1 MLYRVYQWVHAKTR
15 LVLVLSRPLS
25 RHVRRAP
32 LRSLAA
38 AFTASTFAIDRS
50 FVPRRVVV
58 CRPRAGPRNPPARGW
73 NKRQT
78 RAWTRDRGD
87 GEGTVPSSRDDGDD
101 DDDARCTNDTVAIA
115 ERSSRLARASIPS
128 FLHSLRATR
137 VTDRPVAAKT
147 RSTPSRRSVLRR
159 SRASVARVV
168 PPDLDVDSR
177 RRASLAPHR
186 PRRPSRLARI
196 AVGTLESSP
205 APLSFFFFCIFW
217 RRPLGVF
224 SRRRRRRARGRAKAR
239 VVVDVVVVVVVVL
252 IVAVAIAIAR
262 SSVVA
267 RASTPRRRRGTSSSP
282 RGGGLCL
289 RSWLRRTCVE
299 VIRGTRSLRR
309 RDVGSSRRARRRM

>member
-1 MLYRVYQWVHAKTR
+1 MLYRVYPGVHAKTR

-32 LRSLAA
+32 LRSFTA

-58 CRPRAGPRNPPARGW
+58 CRPRAGPRNPPARGR
-73 NKRQT
+73 NERQT

-87 GEGTVPSSRDDGDD
+87 GEGTVPSSRDDGD

-205 APLSFFFFCIFW
+205 APLSFFFFYIFW

-224 SRRRRRRARGRAKAR
+224 SRRRRRRARAAGRRHASSFSSSPSRSRSLGRASSRAR
-239 VVVDVVVVVVVVL
+239 RLRAVDEG
-252 IVAVAIAIAR
+252 
-262 SSVVA
+262 
-267 RASTPRRRRGTSSSP
+267 RRRRLE
-282 RGGGLCL
+282 GGGLCL

>member
-1 MLYRVYQWVHAKTR
+1 MLYRVYPGVHAKTR

-32 LRSLAA
+32 LRSFTA

-58 CRPRAGPRNPPARGW
+58 CRPRAGPRNPPARGR
-73 NKRQT
+73 NERQT

-101 DDDARCTNDTVAIA
+101 DDARCANDTVAIA

-239 VVVDVVVVVVVVL
+239 VVVDVVVVVVVL

-282 RGGGLCL
+282 RGGGSACA
-289 RSWLRRTCVE
+289 
-299 VIRGTRSLRR
+299 RGC
-309 RDVGSSRRARRRM
+309 GERAWR